1 MVKYSST
8 IVNILQKK
16 TTQNLPRYSSTGTME
31 LNRFILFVPFED
43 NVVININ
50 TVWMIFFF
58 WQTNK
63 QHAPVT

>member
-1 MVKYSST
+1 MVKNGST
-8 IVNILQKK
+8 IVNILQKN
-16 TTQNLPRYSSTGTME
+16 NLPRYSSTGTME

-58 WQTNK
+58 LQTNK

>member
-1 MVKYSST
+1 
-8 IVNILQKK
+8 
-16 TTQNLPRYSSTGTME
+16 ME

-50 TVWMIFFF
+50 TVWMIFFL
-58 WQTNK
+58 QTNK

>member
-1 MVKYSST
+1 MVKNGST
-8 IVNILQKK
+8 IVNILQKN
-16 TTQNLPRYSSTGTME
+16 NLPRYSSTGTME

-58 WQTNK
+58 AN
-63 QHAPVT
+63 